1 MDTSAFRHLPTR
13 GVAAAT
19 VLVVLCAGWLSG
31 CAQQAKVTS
40 DRQGNGRQQQSFTRV
55 LVVGVSPNVNA
66 RCAFEH
72 FMVSQMQSAA
82 TTVIASCD
90 AVAQPNPLTRESID
104 AAVVSQQADAVVA
117 TLLVSRSVSSEE
129 GGGRDTRGNAS
140 YKATDSGFTT
150 GYYGVYGVPVIYGEF
165 QSAPP
170 ITTAQGE
177 VRVTSNVY
185 ETRGPALVYTAD
197 TVAKDLE
204 SSDTGF
210 SKVAAA
216 IADRLRRDG
225 LIK

>member
-1 MDTSAFRHLPTR
+1 MDTSVSHDLPTR
-13 GVAAAT
+13 VASAAT
-19 VLVVLCAGWLSG
+19 VLVLLCTGWLSG
-31 CAQQAKVTS
+31 CAQQTKVTS
-40 DRQGNGRQQQSFTRV
+40 ERQDTGRPQQAFTRV
-55 LVVGVSPNVNA
+55 LVVGVSPSVNA

-104 AAVVSQQADAVVA
+104 GAVASQQADAVVA
-117 TLLVSRSVSSEE
+117 TLLVSRSVKEE
-129 GGGRDTRGNAS
+129 QGGGRDTRGNAS
-140 YKATDSGFTT
+140 YKATDSGFAT

-165 QSAPP
+165 QSYAP

-177 VRVTSNVY
+177 VHVTSKVY
-185 ETRGPALVYTAD
+185 ETHGPTLVYTAD